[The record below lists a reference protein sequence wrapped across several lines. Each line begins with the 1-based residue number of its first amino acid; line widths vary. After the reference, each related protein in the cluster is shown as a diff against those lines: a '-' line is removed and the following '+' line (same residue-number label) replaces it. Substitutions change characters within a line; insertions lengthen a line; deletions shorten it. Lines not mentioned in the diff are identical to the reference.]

1 MLRVPHTGE
10 DAPFVHER
18 EDPHCGSRYNLQESA
33 PILTRLA
40 RTGMTLSEFDLL

>member
-18 EDPHCGSRYNLQESA
+18 EDRAVAHGTICKSLP
-33 PILTRLA
+33 
-40 RTGMTLSEFDLL
+40 LS